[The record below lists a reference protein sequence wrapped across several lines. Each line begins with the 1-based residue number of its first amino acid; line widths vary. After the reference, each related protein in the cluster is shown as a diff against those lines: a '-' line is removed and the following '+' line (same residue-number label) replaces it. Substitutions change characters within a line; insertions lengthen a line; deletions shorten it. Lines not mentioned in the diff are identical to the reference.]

1 LAPILEQVFEQYP
14 KQVKIVFKHFPLR
27 NHAFAYK
34 AAQAAVAAQQ
44 QGKFWPFHDL
54 LFKQYSR
61 INDQRIDEIG
71 KLLKLDMSQFKKA
84 MNAADTLT
92 RINGDLANGREAGVG
107 GTPTV
112 FINGVKLKNRTV
124 AGFELAIAE
133 ALGAKSGDER

>member
-1 LAPILEQVFEQYP
+1 MAPILEQVFEQYP

-44 QGKFWPFHDL
+44 QRKFWPFHDL
-54 LFKQYSR
+54 LFKQYSQ

-71 KLLKLDMSQFKKA
+71 KLLKLDMSQFNTT

-92 RINGDLANGREAGVG
+92 RINGDLADGRAAGVG

-112 FINGVKLKNRTV
+112 FINGVKLKNRTL
-124 AGFELAIAE
+124 AGFKQAIAQ

>member
-14 KQVKIVFKHFPLR
+14 KQVKIVFKQFPLR

-44 QGKFWPFHDL
+44 QGKFWPFHDMI
-54 LFKQYSR
+54 FKQYSR

-71 KLLKLDMSQFKKA
+71 KKLKLDLSQFKKA
-84 MNAADTLT
+84 MNAADTMA

-112 FINGVKLKNRTV
+112 FINGVKLKNRTL
-124 AGFELAIAE
+124 AGFRQAIAE

>member
-1 LAPILEQVFEQYP
+1 MFEQYP

-124 AGFELAIAE
+124 AGFEQAIAE

>member
-1 LAPILEQVFEQYP
+1 MAPILEQVFEQYP

-124 AGFELAIAE
+124 AGFEQAIAE

>member
-124 AGFELAIAE
+124 AGFEQAIAE

>member
-1 LAPILEQVFEQYP
+1 MAPILEQVFEQYP
-14 KQVKIVFKHFPLR
+14 KQVKIVFKYFPLR

-71 KLLKLDMSQFKKA
+71 KTLKLNMSQFKKA
-84 MNAADTLT
+84 MNAADTMA
-92 RINGDLANGREAGVG
+92 RINDDLANGREAGVG

-112 FINGVKLKNRTV
+112 FINGVKLKNRTL
-124 AGFELAIAE
+124 AGFRQAIARV
-133 ALGAKSGDER
+133 LGAKSGDKR

>member
-1 LAPILEQVFEQYP
+1 LAPLLEQVFEQYP
-14 KQVKIVFKHFPLR
+14 KKVKIVYKFFPLR

-54 LFKQYSR
+54 LFKQYHR

-71 KLLKLDMSQFKKA
+71 KMLKLNMSQFKKA
-84 MNAADTLT
+84 MNAAGTLA
-92 RINGDLANGREAGVG
+92 RINGDLADGRAAGIG

-112 FINGVKLKNRTV
+112 FINGVKLRNRTL
-124 AGFELAIAE
+124 AGFKQAIAQ
-133 ALGAKSGDER
+133 ALGAKSGDKR